1 MQSHL
6 TRRGFVS
13 LAAAGATL
21 SGWLGRLAAQAAQD
35 GQAGE
40 SSTAKSCILLWM
52 SGGPSHLDTFDLK
65 PEAPDRVRGEF
76 RPIDTAVPGV
86 QVSEHFPKFARLM
99 RHAAL
104 LRGMSTVESDHQL
117 ASYHV
122 HTGYQKRAGGVAFP
136 SLGAI
141 VSQELGRSDFPLP
154 NFVCVGGGPRL
165 ATRSGFLGPGHQPLD
180 VTDPERGTDFLEPL
194 STPAEFQR
202 QYELFRRFD
211 ASFQEAYRAEPA
223 RAHASALD
231 RAVRLMTSEQK
242 QAFDLSREPDSVRD
256 RYGRGSFGQ
265 GCLMARRLVETGV
278 RFVEV
283 LMGDGVGWDTHRDN
297 FPRTRALS
305 VEADAGMAAL
315 IEDLAE
321 RGRLDSTLVIWM
333 GEFGRSP
340 QITSGGGRNHWARA
354 WSSVLA
360 GGGIRGGQVIGR
372 TDRDAAEVT
381 ERPISVTDFLA
392 TVCTLLGI
400 DHTRQNRAPGMDR
413 PIPIVDT
420 AKPVNAIAE
429 LL

>member
-1 MQSHL
+1 MHANL
-6 TRRGFVS
+6 TRRGLFS
-13 LAAAGATL
+13 LTAAGAL
-21 SGWLGRLAAQAAQD
+21 SGWLGRLAANAAEQE
-35 GQAGE
+35 A
-40 SSTAKSCILLWM
+40 AKACILLWM

-65 PEAPDRVRGEF
+65 PEAPDRIRGEF
-76 RPIDTAVPGV
+76 RPINTSAPGI
-86 QVSEHFPKFARLM
+86 QISEHFPNFARLM
-99 RHAAL
+99 EHAAL

-141 VSQELGRSDFPLP
+141 VSRELGQRDFPLP
-154 NFVCVGGGPRL
+154 NFVCIGAGPRH
-165 ATRSGFLGPGHQPLD
+165 AMRSGFLGPDHQPLD
-180 VTDPERGTDFLEPL
+180 VTSPDRGMDFIEPL
-194 STPAEFQR
+194 AGRTEFDR
-202 QYELFRRFD
+202 QYELLRRLD
-211 ASFQEAYRAEPA
+211 ASFQEAYRADPA

-231 RAVRLMTSEQK
+231 RAVRLMNSQQK
-242 QAFDLSREPDSVRD
+242 RAFDLSQEPESVRD

-265 GCLMARRLVETGV
+265 GCLMARRLVEAGV

-283 LMGDGVGWDTHRDN
+283 MLGDGVGWDTHRDN
-297 FPRTRALS
+297 FPRTRTLS
-305 VEADAGMAAL
+305 AEADVGMAAL
-315 IEDLAE
+315 IQDLHE

-372 TDRDAAEVT
+372 TDREAAEVV

-392 TVCTLLGI
+392 TVCTILQI
-400 DHTRQNRAPGMDR
+400 DYTRQNRAPGIER
-413 PIPIVDT
+413 PISIVDT
-420 AKPVNAIAE
+420 GKPVQVISE
-429 LL
+429 VL

>member
-1 MQSHL
+1 MHDHI
-6 TRRGFVS
+6 TRRGFLS
-13 LAAAGATL
+13 LAAAGGTL
-21 SGWLGRLAAQAAQD
+21 SGWLGRLAAHAADQP
-35 GQAGE
+35 Q
-40 SSTAKSCILLWM
+40 AKSCILLWM

-65 PEAPDRVRGEF
+65 PEASDRIRGEF
-76 RPIDTAVPGV
+76 QPIDTSVSGI

-99 RHAAL
+99 QHAAL
-104 LRGMSTVESDHQL
+104 LRSMSTVESDHQL

-141 VSQELGRSDFPLP
+141 VSRELGQRDFPLP
-154 NFVCVGGGPRL
+154 NFVCVGAGPRHS
-165 ATRSGFLGPGHQPLD
+165 TRSGFLGPEHQPLD
-180 VTDPERGTDFLEPL
+180 VLNPDRGTDFLEPL
-194 STPAEFQR
+194 TSRTEFTR
-202 QYELFRRFD
+202 QHDLLKRLKS
-211 ASFQEAYRAEPA
+211 SFHEAYRAEA
-223 RAHASALD
+223 AQAHSSALE
-231 RAVRLMTSEQK
+231 RAVRLMTAKEK
-242 QAFDLSREPDSVRD
+242 RAFDLSLEPDADRD

-265 GCLMARRLVETGV
+265 GCLMARRLIETGV

-283 LMGDGVGWDTHRDN
+283 MMGDGVGWDTHRDN

-305 VEADAGMAAL
+305 AEADAGMAAL
-315 IEDLAE
+315 IDDLRE

-372 TDRDAAEVT
+372 TDGDAAEVID
-381 ERPISVTDFLA
+381 RPIGVTDFLA
-392 TVCTLLGI
+392 TVCTILGI
-400 DHTRQNRAPGMDR
+400 DYTRENHPPGVKR

-420 AKPVNAIAE
+420 SKQVSVVSE